1 MRSTVYRQVSTH
13 SDAFAAADPEN
24 IFYWRKPVFRMDAET
39 IRDSI
44 LAVNGRLITKFYGP
58 PVPVKEDA
66 VGQIVIGIDKKA
78 ASNRPG
84 NDIPLK
90 GEDLRRSV
98 YIQVRRSRPLAMLRT
113 FDAPVMETNCD
124 RRVPSTSAS
133 QSLMMMNSKFILDS
147 SQDFATRLGGTVPSW
162 VTVPDGLTGITTDEQ
177 RLTARRVAW
186 AWHLAY
192 HRSPGNDE
200 LVAAM
205 AFLADQLDFIK
216 KNPDQQ
222 KGSKIPSK
230 VLVLVNL
237 CQALLGSNEFLYI
250 D

>member
-1 MRSTVYRQVSTH
+1 M
-13 SDAFAAADPEN
+13 
-24 IFYWRKPVFRMDAET
+24 
-39 IRDSI
+39 
-44 LAVNGRLITKFYGP
+44 
-58 PVPVKEDA
+58 
-66 VGQIVIGIDKKA
+66 
-78 ASNRPG
+78 
-84 NDIPLK
+84 
-90 GEDLRRSV
+90 
-98 YIQVRRSRPLAMLRT
+98 
-113 FDAPVMETNCD
+113 
-124 RRVPSTSAS
+124 
-133 QSLMMMNSKFILDS
+133 
-147 SQDFATRLGGTVPSW
+147 PSW